1 MLLSKIYFV
10 LRMLTTID
18 NLVILIG
25 RLGQDPIINSKNGK
39 EYITFSIGQN
49 NDWVDKITQ
58 LVTKD
63 TVWHNI
69 CVFENQRVYNFIK
82 NYVRKGDKVCVHCQL
97 KYNTYTTTNDVQ
109 IKRPLLSLLNIQ
121 IMENSKTKNINSNQS
136 ENFEEDIAES
146 SNSIVED
153 DIPF

>member
-1 MLLSKIYFV
+1 MLLSKIYFI

-25 RLGQDPIINSKNGK
+25 RLGQDPVINSKNGK
-39 EYITFSIGQN
+39 EYIRFSIGQN
-49 NDWVDKITQ
+49 NDWVDKTTQ

-69 CVFENQRVYNFIK
+69 CVFENQKSYNFIK

-97 KYNTYTTTNDVQ
+97 KYGIYTTTDDVKIQ
-109 IKRPLLSLLNIQ
+109 TPLLSLLGIQ
-121 IMENSKTKNINSNQS
+121 IVENSKTKNINSNQT
-136 ENFEEDIAES
+136 ENYEGNVPES
-146 SNSIVED
+146 SNAIED